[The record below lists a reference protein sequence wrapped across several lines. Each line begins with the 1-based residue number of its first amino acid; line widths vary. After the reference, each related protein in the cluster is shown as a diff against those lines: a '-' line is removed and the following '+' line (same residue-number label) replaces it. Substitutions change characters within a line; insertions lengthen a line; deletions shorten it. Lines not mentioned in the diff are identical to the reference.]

1 MKIYRRLWQV
11 FNMNKSIIL
20 ASQSPR
26 RRELLSVITDDFT
39 VIPSNVEE
47 VVPDEINPHDSPEY
61 LAKIK
66 AQDIAREYPDDI
78 VIGADTTVFLDE
90 VALGKPKD
98 RKHAYGML
106 KMLSG
111 NTHLVIT
118 GCAIVK
124 GDKCVSF
131 SVRSEVE
138 FYALSDDEIN
148 TYLDSDE
155 PYDKAGSYGIQ
166 AKGALLVKEIRGDYF
181 NIVGLPIGE
190 LNRRLKEFE

>member
-1 MKIYRRLWQV
+1 MS
-11 FNMNKSIIL
+11 MIL

-26 RRELLSVITDDFT
+26 RRELLSIITDDFT

-47 VVPDEINPHDSPEY
+47 IVPDEIDPYDSPEY

-66 AQDIAREYPDDI
+66 AIDIAREYPNDI
-78 VIGADTTVFLDE
+78 VIGADTTVFLNG

-98 RKHAYGML
+98 RSHAYGML
-106 KMLSG
+106 KTLSG
-111 NTHLVIT
+111 NTHYVIT

-124 GDKCVSF
+124 GEKCVSF
-131 SVRSEVE
+131 SVKSEVE
-138 FYALSDDEIN
+138 FYSLNEEEIN
-148 TYLDSDE
+148 AYLDTDE

-190 LNRRLKEFE
+190 LNRYLKEFK

>member
-1 MKIYRRLWQV
+1 MSY
-11 FNMNKSIIL
+11 IL

-26 RRELLSVITDDFT
+26 RRELLSVISDDFT

-47 VVPDEINPHDSPEY
+47 IVPDEIEIFDGPEY

-66 AQDIAREYPDDI
+66 ALDIAKDYPNDI
-78 VIGADTTVFLDE
+78 VIGADTSVFLGE
-90 VALGKPKD
+90 FVLGKPTD
-98 RKHAYGML
+98 RKDAFSML
-106 KMLSG
+106 KALSG
-111 NTHLVIT
+111 NTHRVIT

-131 SVRSEVE
+131 SVKSEVE
-138 FYALSDDEIN
+138 FYQLSDEEIN
-148 TYLDSDE
+148 AYLDTNE
-155 PYDKAGSYGIQ
+155 PYDKAGAYGIQ

-190 LNRRLKEFE
+190 LNRRLNEFE

>member
-1 MKIYRRLWQV
+1 MSY
-11 FNMNKSIIL
+11 IL

-47 VVPDEINPHDSPEY
+47 IVPDEIEILDSPEY

-66 AQDIAREYPDDI
+66 ALDIAKEYPDDI
-78 VIGADTTVFLDE
+78 VIGADTSVFLGDFI
-90 VALGKPKD
+90 LGKPTD
-98 RKHAYGML
+98 RKHAYQML
-106 KMLSG
+106 KALSG
-111 NTHLVIT
+111 NTHVVIT

-124 GDKCVSF
+124 GNKCESF
-131 SVRSEVE
+131 SVKSEVE
-138 FYALSDDEIN
+138 FFKLTEEEIN
-148 TYLDSDE
+148 AYLDTDE

-190 LNRRLKEFE
+190 LNRRLKEFK

>member
-1 MKIYRRLWQV
+1 MSY
-11 FNMNKSIIL
+11 IL

-26 RRELLSVITDDFT
+26 RRELLSVISDDFT

-47 VVPDEINPHDSPEY
+47 IVPDEIDLLDSPEY

-66 AQDIAREYPDDI
+66 ALDIAKDYPNDI
-78 VIGADTTVFLDE
+78 VIGADTSVFLGE
-90 VALGKPKD
+90 VILGKPKD
-98 RKHAYGML
+98 RGYAYQML

-111 NTHLVIT
+111 NTHTVIT

-131 SVRSEVE
+131 SGKSEVE
-138 FYALSDDEIN
+138 FYDLSDAEIN
-148 TYLDSDE
+148 AYLDTDE

>member
-1 MKIYRRLWQV
+1 MSY
-11 FNMNKSIIL
+11 IL

-39 VIPSNVEE
+39 VIPSNIQEI
-47 VVPDEINPHDSPEY
+47 VPDEIEILDSPEY

-66 AQDIAREYPDDI
+66 ALDIAKDYPNDI
-78 VIGADTTVFLDE
+78 VIGADTSVFLGE
-90 VALGKPKD
+90 FVLGKPTN
-98 RKHAYGML
+98 RNHAYQML
-106 KMLSG
+106 KALSG
-111 NTHLVIT
+111 NTHTVIT

-124 GDKCVSF
+124 GSKCESF
-131 SVRSEVE
+131 SVKSEVE
-138 FYALSDDEIN
+138 FFKLTEEEIN
-148 TYLDSDE
+148 AYLDTDE

-190 LNRRLKEFE
+190 LNKRLKEFK

>member
-1 MKIYRRLWQV
+1 M
-11 FNMNKSIIL
+11 SIIL

-26 RRELLSVITDDFT
+26 RRELLGIINPNFS

-47 VVPDEINPHDSPEY
+47 IVPDNVGVMDSPEY

-66 AQDIAREYPDDI
+66 AQDIAKSHPDDI
-78 VIGADTTVFLDE
+78 VIGADTSVILGN
-90 VALGKPKD
+90 VILGKPKD
-98 RKHAYGML
+98 RKNAYEML

-111 NTHLVIT
+111 NTHSVVT
-118 GCAIVK
+118 GCAIVMGEK
-124 GDKCVSF
+124 TVSF
-131 SVRSEVE
+131 SVKSEVE
-138 FYALSDDEIN
+138 FYSLTDDEIN
-148 TYLDSDE
+148 AYLDTDE

-190 LNRRLKEFE
+190 LNRHLKKFDVL